1 MPKTNNPTSYDR
13 TVDIVRSAIPRMSEL
28 KIPITPSNYAVW
40 YEYLSNSNEALRL
53 EMDALLSRDAPIT
66 ETEMRALYD
75 RFLEERNEKVQFAK
89 SALSKVVS
97 ALMSHINQADGHYS
111 SFSSELTEVAEG
123 LSNDVTADN
132 LNSLIDRAMRA
143 TNTALERGAELKQKF
158 SSLAVEMQQVR
169 GELARS
175 QEEARSDT
183 LTGLHN
189 RLAFQEE
196 LDNLAQAAREDS
208 HAPCLLLVD
217 IDFFKR
223 VNDTYGHLAG
233 DHVLHAVARQIKS
246 AVRGR
251 DLVAR
256 YGGEEFAVLLRD
268 TPRSGCQAVAE
279 NVRQQVSYSK
289 IELPE
294 ELGFDQKLAVTVS
307 VGGAWY
313 RDQESPQTLVDRA
326 DRALYQSKENGR
338 NKVTWESRQ
347 TGS

>member
-40 YEYLSNSNEALRL
+40 YEYLSDSNEALRL

-97 ALMSHINQADGHYS
+97 ALMSHISQADGHYS
-111 SFSSELTEVAEG
+111 SFSSELTEVAES
-123 LSNDVTADN
+123 LSNDVTAEN

-143 TNTALERGAELKQKF
+143 TNTALERGAELKQQF

-175 QEEARSDT
+175 QEEARSDA

-208 HAPCLLLVD
+208 HAPVCCWSISISSNASTTLTATSRA
-217 IDFFKR
+217 ITCCTR
-223 VNDTYGHLAG
+223 WRARSSRRYAG
-233 DHVLHAVARQIKS
+233 VTWWRGTAARNSRCCCVTRRAPAARRSQKMS
-246 AVRGR
+246 ASRSAT
-251 DLVAR
+251 AR
-256 YGGEEFAVLLRD
+256 SSC
-268 TPRSGCQAVAE
+268 PRSWDSNRSWRSRCQSVVA
-279 NVRQQVSYSK
+279 
-289 IELPE
+289 
-294 ELGFDQKLAVTVS
+294 GTVI
-307 VGGAWY
+307 
-313 RDQESPQTLVDRA
+313 R
-326 DRALYQSKENGR
+326 
-338 NKVTWESRQ
+338 SRPRPWS
-347 TGS
+347 TAPTARCTSRKRTVATR